1 MTARETETL
10 KKEIVTL
17 TESWKRALADYQN
30 LQKRYDRERADFV
43 QFASAGLILRL
54 IEVLNHLEKAAENL
68 KDKGLDIIVTEFKKV
83 LTENGLE
90 EIKSQGEKFDPNFME
105 AVEVVEGKDEGK
117 VAEVVSKGY
126 LLNGKVLLPAKV
138 KVFQAEKP
146 EEKAENLAQEQL
158 LKGDYM

>member
-138 KVFQAEKP
+138 KVFKGKKINEK
-146 EEKAENLAQEQL
+146 E
-158 LKGDYM
+158 

>member
-54 IEVLNHLEKAAENL
+54 IEVLNHLEKAAESL

-138 KVFQAEKP
+138 KVFKGKKINEK
-146 EEKAENLAQEQL
+146 E
-158 LKGDYM
+158 

>member
-105 AVEVVEGKDEGK
+105 AVEVVEGKNEEK

-146 EEKAENLAQEQL
+146 GEKLDEN
-158 LKGDYM
+158 K

>member
-105 AVEVVEGKDEGK
+105 AVEVVEGKNEEK

-126 LLNGKVLLPAKV
+126 LLKGKVLLPAKV
-138 KVFQAEKP
+138 KVFKGKKINEK
-146 EEKAENLAQEQL
+146 E
-158 LKGDYM
+158 

>member
-117 VAEVVSKGY
+117 VAEVASKGY

-138 KVFQAEKP
+138 KVFKGKKINEK
-146 EEKAENLAQEQL
+146 E
-158 LKGDYM
+158 

>member
-105 AVEVVEGKDEGK
+105 AVEVVEGKNEEK

-138 KVFQAEKP
+138 KVFKGKKINEK
-146 EEKAENLAQEQL
+146 E
-158 LKGDYM
+158 

>member
-90 EIKSQGEKFDPNFME
+90 EIKSQGESLTRILWKQLRWSKE
-105 AVEVVEGKDEGK
+105 KTRGK
-117 VAEVVSKGY
+117 
-126 LLNGKVLLPAKV
+126 
-138 KVFQAEKP
+138 
-146 EEKAENLAQEQL
+146 
-158 LKGDYM
+158 

>member
-146 EEKAENLAQEQL
+146 GEKLDEN
-158 LKGDYM
+158 K

>member
-54 IEVLNHLEKAAENL
+54 IEVLNHLEKAAESL

-105 AVEVVEGKDEGK
+105 AVEVVEGKNEEK

-138 KVFQAEKP
+138 KVFKGKKINEK
-146 EEKAENLAQEQL
+146 E
-158 LKGDYM
+158 

>member
-1 MTARETETL
+1 MTARETEAL
-10 KKEIVTL
+10 KKEIGTL

-30 LQKRYDRERADFV
+30 LQKRYDREKADFV
-43 QFASAGLILRL
+43 QFANASLILRL

-83 LTENGLE
+83 LTEDGLE

-105 AVEVVEGKDEGK
+105 AVEVVEGEDEGK
-117 VAEVVSKGY
+117 VAEVVNKGY

-138 KVFQAEKP
+138 KVFKGEKIN
-146 EEKAENLAQEQL
+146 ENE
-158 LKGDYM
+158 